1 MDIEMLLEELRHMSR
16 SQVERP
22 YQIYCNRD
30 LDLQS
35 VQAIGFDMDYTLA
48 VYKQEAM
55 DALAMHLT
63 LHNLVEHRGY
73 PADILTI
80 QPRPEYAIRG
90 LVVDKELGNLL
101 KIDSHRHVGRAY
113 HGFRQ
118 LTWAELGTYRKD
130 AMRFNS
136 DRFALMDTLYALPEA
151 FAYAALVDYMERTH
165 PGAPHD
171 WRKLYEDVRFA
182 IDRAHATGAIQDAIM
197 ANPARFV
204 HRSEELAL
212 ALHRFRV
219 AGKKLFVLTNS
230 WPIYSDFMMSYLLDG
245 MLPEYPSWRDYFDIA
260 VAGSRKPSFFDSE
273 APFLVV
279 DAHEQPIREE
289 HERLEPGVL
298 YLGGNFREF
307 TRLSGFEPARV
318 VYMGDHIYGDILRS
332 RKSSAWRAVMI
343 VQEMEQELHNW
354 SRQRTDLD
362 ALHEL
367 EDALARHAQD
377 LAYDQWMLDNLD
389 ALLDQSSHGGAPLA
403 RAAAHEALRAR
414 IALRRDERESMLLH
428 IIDREEQIEAQFHP
442 CWGMVFKTG
451 NKNSVFGEQVEDY
464 ACLYTSK
471 VANFVNYSPF
481 HYFRAPR
488 QPMPHEMR

>member
-1 MDIEMLLEELRHMSR
+1 MDVELLLKSLRDL
-16 SQVERP
+16 SQSQIERP

-48 VYKQEAM
+48 VYKQDAM
-55 DALAMHLT
+55 DELSMRLT
-63 LHNLVEHRGY
+63 LQNLVAFKGY
-73 PADILTI
+73 PQEILAI
-80 QPRPEYAIRG
+80 KPRPEYAIRG
-90 LVVDKELGNLL
+90 LVVDKERGNLL

-118 LTWAELGTYRKD
+118 LTWADLSDYRQD
-130 AMRFNS
+130 AIRFNS

-151 FAYAALVDYMERTH
+151 FAYAALVDYFERTA
-165 PGAPHD
+165 PGQPHD
-171 WRKLYEDVRFA
+171 WRRLYEDVRFA
-182 IDRAHATGAIQDAIM
+182 IDRAHAEGDIKDAIM
-197 ANPARFV
+197 ADPRRFV

-212 ALHRFRV
+212 ALHRFRLS
-219 AGKKLFVLTNS
+219 GKQLFLLTNS
-230 WPIYSDFMMSYLLDG
+230 YPLYTDFLMTYLLDG
-245 MLPEYPSWRDYFDIA
+245 LLPEYPSWRDYFDIA
-260 VAGSRKPSFFDSE
+260 IAGAKKPSFFDSE

-279 DAHEQPIREE
+279 DADERPIREE
-289 HERLEPGVL
+289 HTRLDPGVV
-298 YLGGNFREF
+298 YQGGNFRDF
-307 TRLSGFEPARV
+307 TRLSRFEPARV

-343 VQEMEQELHNW
+343 VQEMEQELLNW
-354 SRQRTDLD
+354 SRLRPALD
-362 ALHEL
+362 ALHDQE
-367 EDALARHAQD
+367 EHLARLTQE

-389 ALLDQSSHGGAPLA
+389 ALLDQSSLGGSPLA
-403 RAAAHEALRAR
+403 RSDARQTLEDRIRAN
-414 IALRRDERESMLLH
+414 RDKRESLLLSV
-428 IIDREEQIEAQFHP
+428 IDQEEQIEAQFHP

-451 NKNSVFGEQVEDY
+451 NKNSIFGEQVEDY